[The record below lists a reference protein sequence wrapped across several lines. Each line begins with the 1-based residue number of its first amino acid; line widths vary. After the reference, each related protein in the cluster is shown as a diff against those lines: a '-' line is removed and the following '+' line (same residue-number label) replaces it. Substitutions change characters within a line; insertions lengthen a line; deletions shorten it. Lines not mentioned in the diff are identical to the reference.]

1 MLVNYIQIAYVLGV
15 SSNEAKL
22 KMAAHLYKCRKA
34 LADNS
39 CISMKEV
46 VKLINKDDKVES
58 SLLNE
63 FFRHPSPMLDGKD
76 KIEYIINY
84 LRNGNGI
91 KALTKKL
98 AEDTSC
104 LKSGKISGKYIAL
117 RTILSE
123 ENIKYVNEV
132 LRRKHEEYVA
142 RY

>member
-1 MLVNYIQIAYVLGV
+1 MLVNYIQIAYVLGIP
-15 SSNEAKL
+15 SNEAKI

-46 VKLINKDDKVES
+46 IKLINKDDKVES

-63 FFRHPSPMLDGKD
+63 FFRHPSPILDGKD
-76 KIEYIINY
+76 KIEYIISY

-91 KALTKKL
+91 KALANKL

-104 LKSGKISGKYIAL
+104 LKSGKISDKYIAL